1 MTNLLEK
8 VQNSMNFLIFFRFLV
23 DRSAFLEIIKTE
35 PYYKGICRLI
45 YS

>member
-1 MTNLLEK
+1 MANLLEK
-8 VQNSMNFLIFFRFLV
+8 AQNPMNFLVFFRFLV

-35 PYYKGICRLI
+35 PYYKGICRPI